1 MKRCHI
7 CGSLQILGLADSDVL
22 KRVSSDCLPMFSA
35 TLLLS
40 CLDCGALITD
50 TTPEWH
56 RACAEVYAEYEVYG
70 QSGGVEEKTFSIEG
84 NPTPR
89 SRVLTSL
96 MAASGLALE
105 GAWLD
110 FGCGNGS
117 FLRQVLGR
125 FSGVAGYGIEYNERH
140 RDAVLMI
147 PGARGFGAS
156 IDELDLNSFQTISMI
171 HVLEHIE
178 NPLPLLET
186 LTSRLAPGGSLLIQ
200 VPHIWTNPYVVTVGD
215 HATHFDLPSL
225 KRLIHEAG
233 FDVTWAE
240 EDFIAG
246 ELTLLA
252 RRPMFSRAEPK
263 REDLEKVSIKTNNS
277 LRHLDL
283 VTSLGA
289 VSNWLTWQRDTN
301 KVLGVFGTSIA
312 GNWAGSC
319 IGFAQDYW
327 VDEDPSRL
335 GRSWLG
341 REIISPSQVGLED
354 RVVIPL
360 APIKADKVVKRLRSG
375 VKPINVLSPPLSLM
389 F

>member
-1 MKRCHI
+1 VKRCHV
-7 CGSLQILGLADSDVL
+7 CGSLQIFELANSDLL

-40 CLDCGALITD
+40 CLDCGALVTD

-70 QSGGVEEKTFSIEG
+70 QSGGVEEKTFSVEG
-84 NPTPR
+84 DPTPR
-89 SRVLTSL
+89 SQVLTSL
-96 MAASGLALE
+96 MAASGPPLE

-117 FLRQVLGR
+117 FLREVLGR
-125 FSGVAGYGIEYNERH
+125 FPGLAGYGVEYNERH

-156 IDELDLNSFQTISMI
+156 IDELDLNEFQTISMI

-186 LTSRLAPGGSLLIQ
+186 IKSRLAPGGSLLIQ

-225 KRLIHEAG
+225 KRLLRESS

-252 RRPMFSRAEPK
+252 RRPILSRTGSK
-263 REDLEKVSIKTNNS
+263 QEDSENVLVTMNNS
-277 LRHLDL
+277 VRHLDL
-283 VTSLGA
+283 VTSLEA
-289 VSNWLTWQRDTN
+289 VSNWLTWQRETN

-327 VDEDPSRL
+327 VDEDPSKL
-335 GRSWLG
+335 GRSWRG
-341 REIISPSQVGLED
+341 KEIISPSQVGSGD
-354 RVVIPL
+354 RVVVPL
-360 APIKADKVVKRLRSG
+360 APIKADKVCARLRSFG
-375 VKPINVLSPPLSLM
+375 KGINVLSPPYR
-389 F
+389 